1 MVRELAGD
9 MLAQERA
16 GVGGVEGLRILGN
29 ISVAMLAEWAGVG
42 ARSDRRSDSRMDY
55 RTALD

>member
-16 GVGGVEGLRILGN
+16 GVGGVEGLRRLGN

-42 ARSDRRSDSRMDY
+42 ARSDRRRDSRMD
-55 RTALD
+55 